1 MRFTKLTTTAIT
13 PTRGTPG
20 AAGLDLY
27 ADQDVLVLDGC
38 TKTLGTGI
46 AVEVPGGYVGLVF
59 MRSSMGKTGVALA
72 NAVGVIDSDYRGEI
86 KLCLT
91 YIAGTGGHFIK
102 QGDRVA
108 QLVVLPAPTFDLVEV
123 DALTATARGTG
134 AFGSTGK

>member
-1 MRFTKLTTTAIT
+1 MRFTKLTTTATT

-46 AVEVPGGYVGLVF
+46 AVEVPEGYVGLVF